1 MYEAAGAAV
10 ARAILITAGMLDVT
24 TFVIGGGVSGA
35 WTLLEPSIRAAL
47 AAEPPVSG
55 HPVRV
60 VRAGLGSAAVAVGAA
75 SRARTESREPL
86 VPLRPRSEGA
96 NTTTSRSG

>member
-1 MYEAAGAAV
+1 VYEAAGAAL
-10 ARAILITAGMLDVT
+10 ARGILITAGLLDVT

-60 VRAGLGSAAVAVGAA
+60 VRTGLGSAAVAIGAA
-75 SRARTESREPL
+75 SRARTESQERLAPFQPL
-86 VPLRPRSEGA
+86 P
-96 NTTTSRSG
+96 